1 MTDAPCYAVFAEY
14 SPVIKPARTGM
25 NTRVFNR
32 VEARSA
38 DGAIQLDEQTGVVT
52 LPPGT
57 YHMTGFSTVVYY
69 TGDEPPEM
77 VEPRTPASGGY
88 CRLRRLRVGETVEES
103 AEDRDAGFVFG
114 SISTANAVPS
124 LVETYF
130 TTAEAARI
138 VMEHQ
143 SGSDPKDIYLQVYS
157 NGSSAHVFA
166 RLSIRRL

>member
-1 MTDAPCYAVFAEY
+1 MIDNPCYAVFAEY
-14 SPVIKPARTGM
+14 SPTIKPMKPGM
-25 NTRVFNR
+25 NTRVFNCI
-32 VEARSA
+32 EARSA
-38 DGAIQLDEQTGVVT
+38 DGAIQLDETTGMVT

-57 YHMTGFSTVVYY
+57 YHVTGFSTTVYY

-77 VEPRTPASGGY
+77 VEPRSPANGGY
-88 CRLRRLRVGETVEES
+88 CRLRRAEELP
-103 AEDRDAGFVFG
+103 EDRNAGFAFG

-130 TTAEAARI
+130 TAVDEARI

-143 SGSDPKDIYLQVYS
+143 SGGNTKDIYLQVYS
-157 NGSSAHVFA
+157 GGSAAHVFA

>member
-1 MTDAPCYAVFAEY
+1 MSEAPCYAVFTEY
-14 SPVIKPARTGM
+14 SPTIKAMQPGM
-25 NTRVFNR
+25 NARVFNH

-38 DGAIQLDEQTGVVT
+38 DGSIQLDEQTGVIT

-57 YHMTGFSTVVYY
+57 YHITGFSTTVYY

-77 VEPRTPASGGY
+77 VEPRTPANGGY
-88 CRLRRLRVGETVEES
+88 CRLRREEECP
-103 AEDRDAGFVFG
+103 EDRDAGFVFG
-114 SISTANAVPS
+114 SICTANAIPS

-130 TTAEAARI
+130 TTTAEARI

-143 SGSDPKDIYLQVYS
+143 CGKEPKDVYLQVYS
-157 NGSSAHVFA
+157 NGSSKHVFA